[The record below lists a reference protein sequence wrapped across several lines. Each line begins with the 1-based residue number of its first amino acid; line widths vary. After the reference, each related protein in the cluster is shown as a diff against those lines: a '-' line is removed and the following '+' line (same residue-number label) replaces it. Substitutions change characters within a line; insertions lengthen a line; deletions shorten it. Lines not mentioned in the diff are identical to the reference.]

1 MPYRGKT
8 GAPIVLNLGQALA
21 AEIVGT
27 DAAWLGQFIP
37 FLGMDMI
44 DVGAMCVAGPPTDIT
59 LGPLDFIGLPWNSIG
74 KLQRIAISQ
83 IFPTYCELYGV
94 GGGQVG
100 VWGPSQCL
108 QIGPNSASAPF
119 ANLYNYAPA
128 PAGTTQVRYQ
138 WIGWVDRTA
147 PWPVQFH
154 DTRPD
159 GSYVSQWE
167 QGAGSMAGTLNGW
180 VTQAMTAGD
189 HFQVVQFTDSS
200 GQICVQYNATST
212 PPQPT
217 APDMPQP
224 PGIPLPVSTP
234 TAATLASIAL
244 ELDRQE
250 TKLDLL
256 VAHIITLAAAVLD
269 QGGTPA
275 DAVPVVP
282 GTPTDLTDAIG
293 FVVTV
298 SNVPASRSLDFGE
311 PQHIVKLGKINT
323 GTAQGWYPSMDL
335 THSPMVIMPLAPKT
349 TRVTV
354 TDLPP
359 GVTATIATIK
369 KERAPLG

>member
-1 MPYRGKT
+1 VPYRAKT

-44 DVGAMCVAGPPTDIT
+44 DVGSMCVAGPPTDIE
-59 LGPLDFIGLPWNSIG
+59 LGPLDFLGLPWNSIG
-74 KLQRIAISQ
+74 KLQRIAVSQ

-100 VWGPSQCL
+100 VWGPSECL
-108 QIGPNSASAPF
+108 FVAAGSASVPF
-119 ANLYNYAPA
+119 ANTTVFGAA
-128 PAGTTQVRYQ
+128 PAGTTQARYQ
-138 WIGWVDRTA
+138 WHDWVDRTA
-147 PWPVQFH
+147 PWPVDFNQFTPAGANISH
-154 DTRPD
+154 N
-159 GSYVSQWE
+159 Q
-167 QGAGSMAGTLNGW
+167 QGAGSMVGTLSGW
-180 VTQAMTAGD
+180 ITVNWTAGN
-189 HFQVVQFTDSS
+189 HLVVYQYTDSS
-200 GQICVQYNATST
+200 GTVCVQYNATST

-217 APDMPQP
+217 APDMPEP
-224 PGIPLPVSTP
+224 DGLPAPVGTP
-234 TAATLASIAL
+234 TDATLASIAA

-256 VAHIITLAAAVLD
+256 VAHVITLAAAVLD
-269 QGGTPA
+269 QGGTPD

-298 SNVPASRSLDFGE
+298 SNIPASRSLDFGE
-311 PQHIVKLGKINT
+311 PQNIVKLGNINT

-349 TRVTV
+349 TRVTI

-369 KERAPLG
+369 RERAPLG